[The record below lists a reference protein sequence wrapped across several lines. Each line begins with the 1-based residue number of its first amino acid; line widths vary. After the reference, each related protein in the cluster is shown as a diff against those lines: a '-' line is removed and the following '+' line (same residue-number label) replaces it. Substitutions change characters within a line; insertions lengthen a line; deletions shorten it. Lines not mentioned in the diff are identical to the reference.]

1 MTTSSLNIKQ
11 FSVWVV
17 NICGHMLCFSYIAF
31 PLLVVVRT
39 IRLFD
44 NFNKLSMLH
53 GFSRDLLEKVG
64 KRLLRIRISS
74 WSLY

>member
-11 FSVWVV
+11 FSVSV